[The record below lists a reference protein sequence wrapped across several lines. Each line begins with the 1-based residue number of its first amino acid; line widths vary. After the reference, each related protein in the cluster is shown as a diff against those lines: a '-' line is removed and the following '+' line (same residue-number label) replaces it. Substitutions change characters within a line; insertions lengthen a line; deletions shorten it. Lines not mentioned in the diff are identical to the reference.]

1 MAYLVLSVAGLV
13 GTWVFNAFAIVQMR
27 DFVGDLV
34 SSGPAVSSI
43 TVDLL
48 VVAIAG
54 SIFILVE
61 GRRLGMRFA
70 WVYVVLSGL
79 TAFAFTF
86 PLFLRCVSV
95 DGRPAPRGDGD
106 ARRRDAPPGRSG
118 RRVAAMHGGQRAAS
132 PSRSPSTSGVVG
144 RPMMRAREPSVCDSA
159 PRAIASSMPAT
170 NAAVPASSPAASR
183 PAVS

>member
-1 MAYLVLSVAGLV
+1 MSELRRHWTPTAVAYLILSVAGLV
-13 GTWVFNAFAIVQMR
+13 GTWIFNAFAIVQMR
-27 DFVGDLV
+27 DFVGDLM

-86 PLFLRCVSV
+86 PLFLAMRQ
-95 DGRPAPRGDGD
+95 
-106 ARRRDAPPGRSG
+106 RRRTA
-118 RRVAAMHGGQRAAS
+118 RAA
-132 PSRSPSTSGVVG
+132 R
-144 RPMMRAREPSVCDSA
+144 
-159 PRAIASSMPAT
+159 
-170 NAAVPASSPAASR
+170 
-183 PAVS
+183 